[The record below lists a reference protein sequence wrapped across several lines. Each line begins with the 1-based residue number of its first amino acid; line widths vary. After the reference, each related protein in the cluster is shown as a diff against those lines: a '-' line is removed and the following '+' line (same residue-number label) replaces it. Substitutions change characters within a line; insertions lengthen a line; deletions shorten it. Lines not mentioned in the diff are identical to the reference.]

1 MPERLSLFE
10 FFKVKVRVIQA
21 LILREILTRYGRQ
34 GLGFLW
40 LFLEPLLFLSVFV
53 AIRVAFEME
62 TTSED
67 LRFIVTFV
75 ITGILASLLWRNLAG
90 RLTGAI
96 SGNIGLLYHRHI
108 HIYDLFFARAIL
120 EFVTVTGLFIFLCL
134 ILIPLGFMQKP
145 YDLFW
150 VVIGWFLQ
158 MWFALGL
165 GLFVGSLIH
174 KWNFFGKI
182 WSPTSL
188 ILFILGGTFYM
199 VDWLPSELQ
208 KYALLIP
215 TVHNIEMIRYGFFG
229 PEITAY
235 FDVGYS
241 AAFNI
246 FLTFL
251 GFIFLRYVSLHF
263 EPE

>member
-1 MPERLSLFE
+1 MPEGLSLFE
-10 FFKVKVRVIQA
+10 LFKVKVRVIQA

-40 LFLEPLLFLSVFV
+40 LFLEPLLFVSAFV
-53 AIRVAFEME
+53 AIRVVFELE

-67 LRFIVTFV
+67 LKFIVTFV
-75 ITGILASLLWRNLAG
+75 ITGVLAALLWRNTAG
-90 RLTGAI
+90 RLIGAI
-96 SGNIGLLYHRHI
+96 NANLGLLYHRHI
-108 HIYDLFFARAIL
+108 HVYDLFFARAVL
-120 EFVTVTGLFIFLCL
+120 ELLTVTGLFILL
-134 ILIPLGFMQKP
+134 SIVLIPIDLMQKP

-150 VVIGWFLQ
+150 VATGWLLQ
-158 MWFALGL
+158 MWFAFGL
-165 GLFVGSLIH
+165 GLLVGALTH
-174 KWNFFGKI
+174 KWDIFEKI
-182 WSPTSL
+182 WRPVSL
-188 ILFILGGTFYM
+188 LLFILGGTFYM
-199 VDWLPSELQ
+199 VDWLPPELQ
-208 KYALLIP
+208 RYALLIP

-229 PEITAY
+229 PEITVY
-235 FDVGYS
+235 FDAGYS